1 MPSFLFQIE
10 LPPMHEQ
17 ILVLIP
23 VHREHI
29 NRLFAE
35 GKLSSY
41 SVSVQRDHIWCVVN
55 AEEEKEAM
63 EIVSG
68 FPLQKFFADVSC
80 HQLLF
85 HSIAPSALPEI
96 SLN

>member
-10 LPPMHEQ
+10 LPPIHEQ
-17 ILVLIP
+17 ILALIP
-23 VHREHI
+23 SHREHI
-29 NRLFAE
+29 NKLFSE
-35 GKLSSY
+35 GKISSY
-41 SVSVQRDHIWCVVN
+41 CVSLQRDYIWCVIS
-55 AEEEKEAM
+55 AEEEKQAM

-85 HSIAPSALPEI
+85 HSMAPTALPEI